1 MEKRNQRFALTILV
15 ILFLTS
21 IISCSSIPC
30 LEINYQLPRRSDIL
44 RKVQVVYEFD
54 DARRIREVLGKGA
67 KEDFENFSGNIFFSV
82 ARYNEPGFRIGLYK
96 PSAIVKEGFKR
107 RLENIGLQLVQD
119 QYNEKPRLL
128 IVLNEFVLD
137 LVDRK
142 WVAKMSYEARLLQN
156 GKILATQ
163 TISGKNVR
171 LKIMGRGGADAILGE
186 TFTDMVNKL
195 DIEKLFRQAKLL
207 YT

>member
-1 MEKRNQRFALTILV
+1 MEKRNQRFTVTILV
-15 ILFLTS
+15 IVFLIS
-21 IISCSSIPC
+21 IISCSSIPY
-30 LEINYQLPRRSDIL
+30 LEVDYQLPRRSDIL
-44 RKVQVVYEFD
+44 QGVQVVYEFD
-54 DARRIREVLGKGA
+54 DARRTRDVLGKGA

-96 PSAIVKEGFKR
+96 PSAIVKDGFKR

-119 QYNEKPRLL
+119 PYNEKPRLL

-142 WVAKMSYEARLLQN
+142 WEVKMSYEARLLQN
-156 GKILATQ
+156 GKVLAVQ
-163 TISGKNVR
+163 TISGKNMR
-171 LKIMGRGGADAILGE
+171 LKIVGRGGADTILGE

-195 DIEKLFRQAKLL
+195 DIEKLFRQADLL
-207 YT
+207 QL